1 MEDLHEPDEPEDGV
15 EPESLPTAEEIVS
28 SSIRSGALSDICDI
42 TVTMRDVDTEE
53 DDLVKTFVERG
64 CGCDVG
70 PKKSPCS
77 RLFPADHFLSVRG
90 AMAEMTHDELD
101 MFIMGQIMASC
112 FQSSILQGHHSTSP
126 TERKITSS
134 LFYHHGQRVCQRT
147 FLFLHNIGIKRY
159 KNLKKSYITNGP
171 AVRVHGNKGKMPKHH
186 LSLDQIKDVI
196 QYILNYTGL

>member
-15 EPESLPTAEEIVS
+15 EPDSLPTAEEIVS
-28 SSIRSGALSDICDI
+28 SSFQSGALSDICDI

-112 FQSSILQGHHSTSP
+112 FQSSTLQGHHSTSP

-134 LFYHHGQRVCQRT
+134 LPWSACMPTYLPSQYWHKALQEPEEELHHQRSSCEGSRQQ
-147 FLFLHNIGIKRY
+147 
-159 KNLKKSYITNGP
+159 
-171 AVRVHGNKGKMPKHH
+171 GKEA
-186 LSLDQIKDVI
+186 
-196 QYILNYTGL
+196 